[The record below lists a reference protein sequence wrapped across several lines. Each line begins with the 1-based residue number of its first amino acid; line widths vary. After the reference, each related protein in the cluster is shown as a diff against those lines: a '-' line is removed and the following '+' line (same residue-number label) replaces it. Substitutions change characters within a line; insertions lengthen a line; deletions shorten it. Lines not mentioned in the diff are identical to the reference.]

1 MGDSGSGRW
10 TYHDKK
16 RTVEECWAIDVSDV
30 ARVVDLR
37 DLRPASGSLHTIKP
51 ATGRSTSPVRC
62 SLEVDEHGTP
72 LLGLSYAVGVRWN
85 PEHRVEQAVHLQ
97 TTRPNFGGVR
107 WWFSC
112 PRTVDGEECG
122 RRVGKLYLP
131 PGGRYFA
138 CRQCLDLTHESCQKS
153 RSHDRLFALVAGEA
167 SGEAFEA
174 VKRAFSHQ
182 SKEARR
188 RREGHSPDLLDAYDK
203 MFGGA
208 EGR

>member
-1 MGDSGSGRW
+1 MGGTDSGRW

-37 DLRPASGSLHTIKP
+37 NLGSASGSLRPIKP
-51 ATGRSTSPVRC
+51 ASRKRMSPVRC
-62 SLEVDEHGTP
+62 VLEVRDAGTP
-72 LLGLSYAVGVRWN
+72 LLGLSYTVMERCGLG
-85 PEHRVEQAVHLQ
+85 HQVEEVVPLQ
-97 TTRPNFGGVR
+97 STRPNFGGVR

-112 PRTVDGEECG
+112 PRTIDGEMCG
-122 RRVGKLYLP
+122 RRVGKLYRTP
-131 PGGRYFA
+131 EGQHFA

-153 RSHDRLFALVAGEA
+153 HRHDGLFALMAGET
-167 SGEAFEA
+167 SGEAFEV
-174 VKRAFSHQ
+174 VKGIFSCQ

-188 RREGHSPDLLDAYDK
+188 RREGPSPNLLDAYDK

-208 EGR
+208 

>member
-1 MGDSGSGRW
+1 M
-10 TYHDKK
+10 
-16 RTVEECWAIDVSDV
+16 
-30 ARVVDLR
+30 
-37 DLRPASGSLHTIKP
+37 
-51 ATGRSTSPVRC
+51 RC

-112 PRTVDGEECG
+112 PRTVDGEMCG
-122 RRVGKLYLP
+122 RRVGKLYRTP
-131 PGGRYFA
+131 EGQHFA

-153 RSHDRLFALVAGEA
+153 HRHDGLFALVAGEA
-167 SGEAFEA
+167 SGETFEA
-174 VKRAFSHQ
+174 VRRAFTYH

-188 RREGHSPDLLDAYDK
+188 RREGPSPNLLGAFDE

>member
-1 MGDSGSGRW
+1 MGGTGSGRW

-16 RTVEECWAIDVSDV
+16 LTVEECWAINVSDV
-30 ARVVDLR
+30 ARVVDASKPGLTSAS
-37 DLRPASGSLHTIKP
+37 LRPIKP
-51 ATGRSTSPVRC
+51 ATGRKMPLVRC
-62 SLEVDEHGTP
+62 AIEVGDDGTQ
-72 LLGLSYAVGVRWN
+72 LLRLSYEISVKGSF
-85 PEHRVEQAVHLQ
+85 EHAVEQVLRLQ

-138 CRQCLDLTHESCQKS
+138 CRLCLGLSYESCQKS
-153 RSHDRLFALVAGEA
+153 HHRDGLLALMAGET

-174 VKRAFSHQ
+174 VKRAFTHP

-188 RREGHSPDLLDAYDK
+188 QKEGPSPNLLDAFDE
-203 MFGGA
+203 MFGRA
-208 EGR
+208 KGR